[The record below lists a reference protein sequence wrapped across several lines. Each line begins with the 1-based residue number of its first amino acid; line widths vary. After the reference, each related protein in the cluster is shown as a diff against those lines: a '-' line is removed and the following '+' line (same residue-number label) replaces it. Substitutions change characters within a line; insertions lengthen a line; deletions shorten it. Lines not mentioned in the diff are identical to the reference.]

1 MALTQQG
8 LQNLKRELQNKY
20 NSKLPDELL
29 TILATA
35 YVDSGNDIAEA
46 TTKMRQSEEYKKTFA
61 GNLNPDGVTVK
72 YSEAEYLNIVDAYKR
87 KIESLGVNADLIM
100 TSDRQQKLIENVVS
114 PDEFGTR
121 MSALYNSVVTAIPQ
135 VKEFYKTNFD
145 RDLTDVEI
153 LASAIDP
160 KIGQDI
166 ISGAIGAR
174 DVLAQR
180 IVRAEIGGQA
190 LAAGY
195 DISQSQAE
203 ALRQMGI
210 SGEQAQQAFQQAGQ
224 IAGIAAR
231 QGRQLG
237 ATQAEAAIEIVEGL
251 SGQEAEQR
259 RLEKLLAQ
267 QQAESSAQLSAVRTQ
282 AGAVTGLTEQ

>member
-1 MALTQQG
+1 MALSQAG
-8 LQNLKRELQNKY
+8 IDNLKNLIQTKY
-20 NSKLPDELL
+20 GFNLPDNLL
-29 TILATA
+29 ALVSRE
-35 YVDSGNDIAEA
+35 YVASGNDIAEA
-46 TTKMRQSEEYKKTFA
+46 ITQMRKSPEYAEVFA

-72 YSEAEYLNIVDAYKR
+72 YSESEYLNIVDAYKR

-100 TSDRQQKLIENVVS
+100 TGDRQKTLIENVVS

-121 MSALYNSVVTAIPQ
+121 LSALYNQVVSAIPQ

-160 KIGQDI
+160 KVGQDI

-190 LAAGY
+190 LKAGFE
-195 DISQSQAE
+195 ISQAQAD

-210 SGEQAQQAFQQAGQ
+210 SGQQAGQAFQQASQ
-224 IAGIAAR
+224 IASVAAR

-237 ATQAEAAIEIVEGL
+237 QTEAEAAIEVVEGL

-259 RLEKLLAQ
+259 QLEKLLAQ
-267 QQAESSAQLSAVRTQ
+267 QQAESSAQLGAVTTRS
-282 AGAVTGLTEQ
+282 GAVTGLTEQ

>member
-72 YSEAEYLNIVDAYKR
+72 YSEAEYLNIIDAYKR

-100 TSDRQQKLIENVVS
+100 TSDRQKQLIENVVS

>member
-8 LQNLKRELQNKY
+8 LANLKTELQNKY
-20 NSKLPDELL
+20 GSSLPDELL

-35 YVDSGNDIAEA
+35 YVDSGNDIIEA
-46 TTKMRQSEEYKKTFA
+46 TTKMRQSEAYKKTFA

-72 YSEAEYLNIVDAYKR
+72 YSESEYLNIVDAYKR
-87 KIESLGVNADLIM
+87 KIESLGVNADLVM
-100 TSDRQQKLIENVVS
+100 TSERQQKLIENVVS

-121 MSALYNSVVTAIPQ
+121 LSALYNQVVTAIPQ
-135 VKEFYKTNFD
+135 VKEFYKTNFN
-145 RDLTDVEI
+145 RELTDVEI

-160 KIGQDI
+160 KVGQDI

-180 IVRAEIGGQA
+180 IIRAEIGGQA
-190 LAAGY
+190 AAAGY
-195 DISQSQAE
+195 SISQSQAE

-210 SGEQAQQAFQQAGQ
+210 SGEQAQQAFQQAGRL
-224 IAGIAAR
+224 AGIAAR

-237 ATQAEAAIEIVEGL
+237 STKAEAAIQVVEGL

-259 RLEKLLAQ
+259 RLEKLVAQ
-267 QQAESSAQLSAVRTQ
+267 QQTQSTAQLGAARTQ

>member
-8 LQNLKRELQNKY
+8 LNNLKTTLQNKF
-20 NSKLPDELL
+20 NSKLPEELL
-29 TILATA
+29 TVLATA
-35 YVDSGNDIAEA
+35 YVESGNDIAEA

-72 YSEAEYLNIVDAYKR
+72 YSESEYLNIVDAYKR
-87 KIESLGVNADLIM
+87 KIESLGVNAELIM
-100 TSDRQQKLIENVVS
+100 TSDRQQTLIENVVS

-121 MSALYNSVVTAIPQ
+121 LSALYNQVVTSIPQ

-160 KIGQDI
+160 KVGQDI
-166 ISGAIGAR
+166 ISGSIGAR

-190 LAAGY
+190 LAAGF

-210 SGEQAQQAFQQAGQ
+210 SGQQAQQAFQQAGQ
-224 IAGIAAR
+224 IASVAAR

-237 ATQAEAAIEIVEGL
+237 QTQAEAAIEIVEGL

-267 QQAESSAQLSAVRTQ
+267 QQSYSSAELGAARTR
-282 AGAVTGLTEQ
+282 AGAVTGLTEE

>member
-8 LQNLKRELQNKY
+8 LANLKTELQNKY
-20 NSKLPDELL
+20 GSSLPDELL
-29 TILATA
+29 TILATE
-35 YVDSGNDIAEA
+35 YVDSGNDIIEA
-46 TTKMRQSEEYKKTFA
+46 TTKMRQSAAYKKTFA
-61 GNLNPDGVTVK
+61 GNLNPDGITVK
-72 YSEAEYLNIVDAYKR
+72 YSESEYLNIVDAYKR
-87 KIESLGVNADLIM
+87 KIESLGVNADLVM
-100 TSDRQQKLIENVVS
+100 TSERQQKLIENVVS

-121 MSALYNSVVTAIPQ
+121 LSALYNQVVTAIPQ

-160 KIGQDI
+160 KVGQDI

-180 IVRAEIGGQA
+180 IIRAEIGGQA
-190 LAAGY
+190 AAAGY
-195 DISQSQAE
+195 SISQSQAE

-210 SGEQAQQAFQQAGQ
+210 SGEQAQQAFQQAGRL
-224 IAGIAAR
+224 AGIAAR

-237 ATQAEAAIEIVEGL
+237 ATKAEAAIEIVEGL

-259 RLEKLLAQ
+259 RLEKLVSQ
-267 QQAESSAQLSAVRTQ
+267 QQSQSAVQLGATRTQ
-282 AGAVTGLTEQ
+282 TGAVTGLIEQ

>member
-8 LQNLKRELQNKY
+8 LANLKRELQNKY

-72 YSEAEYLNIVDAYKR
+72 YSESEYLNIVDAYKR

>member
-1 MALTQQG
+1 MALTQAG
-8 LQNLKRELQNKY
+8 LNNLKNLIQTKY
-20 NSKLPDELL
+20 GFNLPDNL
-29 TILATA
+29 LATVSRE
-35 YVDSGNDIAEA
+35 YVASGNDIAEA
-46 TTKMRQSEEYKKTFA
+46 ITQMRKSPEYAETFA

-72 YSEAEYLNIVDAYKR
+72 YSESEYLNIVDAYKR
-87 KIESLGVNADLIM
+87 KIESLGVNSDLIM
-100 TSDRQQKLIENVVS
+100 TSERQQKLIENVVS

-121 MSALYNSVVTAIPQ
+121 LSALYNQVVTSIPQ

-160 KIGQDI
+160 KVGQDI

-190 LAAGY
+190 LKAGFE
-195 DISQSQAE
+195 ISQEQAD

-210 SGEQAQQAFQQAGQ
+210 SGQQAGKAFQQASQ
-224 IAGIAAR
+224 IASVAAR

-237 ATQAEAAIEIVEGL
+237 QTEAEAAIEIVEGL

-259 RLEKLLAQ
+259 RLEKILAQ
-267 QQAESSAQLSAVRTQ
+267 QQAQSSAQLGAVTTR

>member
-8 LQNLKRELQNKY
+8 LANLKTELQNKY
-20 NSKLPDELL
+20 GSSLPDELL

-35 YVDSGNDIAEA
+35 YVDSGNDIIEA
-46 TTKMRQSEEYKKTFA
+46 TTKMRQSEAYKKTFA

-72 YSEAEYLNIVDAYKR
+72 YSESEYLNIVDAYKR
-87 KIESLGVNADLIM
+87 KIESLGVNADLVM
-100 TSDRQQKLIENVVS
+100 TSERQQKLIENVVS

-121 MSALYNSVVTAIPQ
+121 LSALYNQVVTAIPQ

-160 KIGQDI
+160 KVGQDI

-180 IVRAEIGGQA
+180 IIRAEIGGQA
-190 LAAGY
+190 AAAGY
-195 DISQSQAE
+195 SISQSQAE

-210 SGEQAQQAFQQAGQ
+210 SGEQAQQAFQQAGRL
-224 IAGIAAR
+224 AGIAAR

-237 ATQAEAAIEIVEGL
+237 ATKAEAAIQVVEGL

-259 RLEKLLAQ
+259 RLEKLVAQ
-267 QQAESSAQLSAVRTQ
+267 QQTQSAVQLGAARTQ
-282 AGAVTGLTEQ
+282 TGAVTGLTEQ

>member
-8 LQNLKRELQNKY
+8 LANLKTELQNKY
-20 NSKLPDELL
+20 GSSLPDELL
-29 TILATA
+29 TILATE
-35 YVDSGNDIAEA
+35 YVDSGNDIIEA
-46 TTKMRQSEEYKKTFA
+46 TTKMRQSAAYKKTFA
-61 GNLNPDGVTVK
+61 GNLNPDGITVK
-72 YSEAEYLNIVDAYKR
+72 YSESEYLNIVDAYKR
-87 KIESLGVNADLIM
+87 KIESLGVNADLVM
-100 TSDRQQKLIENVVS
+100 TSERQQKLIENVVS

-121 MSALYNSVVTAIPQ
+121 LSALYNQVVTAIPQ

-160 KIGQDI
+160 KVGQDI

-180 IVRAEIGGQA
+180 IIRAEIGGQA
-190 LAAGY
+190 AAAGY
-195 DISQSQAE
+195 SISQSQAE

-210 SGEQAQQAFQQAGQ
+210 SGEQAQQAFQQAGRL
-224 IAGIAAR
+224 AGIAAR

-237 ATQAEAAIEIVEGL
+237 ATKAEAAIEIVEGL

-259 RLEKLLAQ
+259 RLEKLVPQ
-267 QQAESSAQLSAVRTQ
+267 QQSQSAVQLGATRTQ
-282 AGAVTGLTEQ
+282 TGAVTGLIEQ

>member
-8 LQNLKRELQNKY
+8 LENLKRELQNKY

-72 YSEAEYLNIVDAYKR
+72 YSESEYLNIVDAYKR

>member
-8 LQNLKRELQNKY
+8 LANLKTELQNKY
-20 NSKLPDELL
+20 GSSLPDELL

-35 YVDSGNDIAEA
+35 YVDSGNDIIEA
-46 TTKMRQSEEYKKTFA
+46 TTKMRQSEAYKKTFA

-72 YSEAEYLNIVDAYKR
+72 YSESEYLNIVDAYKR
-87 KIESLGVNADLIM
+87 KIESLGVNADLVM
-100 TSDRQQKLIENVVS
+100 TSERQQKLIENVVS

-121 MSALYNSVVTAIPQ
+121 LSALYNQVVTAIPQ

-160 KIGQDI
+160 KVGQDI

-180 IVRAEIGGQA
+180 IIRAEIGGQA
-190 LAAGY
+190 AAAGY
-195 DISQSQAE
+195 SISQSQAE

-210 SGEQAQQAFQQAGQ
+210 SGEQAQQAFQQAGRL
-224 IAGIAAR
+224 AGIAAR

-237 ATQAEAAIEIVEGL
+237 ATKAEAAIQIVEGL

-259 RLEKLLAQ
+259 RLEKLVAQ
-267 QQAESSAQLSAVRTQ
+267 QQTQSTVQLGAARTQ
-282 AGAVTGLTEQ
+282 TGAVTGLTEQ

>member
-8 LQNLKRELQNKY
+8 LNNLKTTLQNKF
-20 NSKLPDELL
+20 NSKLPEELL
-29 TILATA
+29 TVLATA

-72 YSEAEYLNIVDAYKR
+72 YSESEYLNIVDAYKR

-100 TSDRQQKLIENVVS
+100 TSDRQQTLIENVVS

-121 MSALYNSVVTAIPQ
+121 LSALYNQVVTSIPQ

-160 KIGQDI
+160 KVGQDI
-166 ISGAIGAR
+166 ISGSIGAR

-190 LAAGY
+190 LAAGF

-210 SGEQAQQAFQQAGQ
+210 SGQQAQQAFQQAGQ
-224 IAGIAAR
+224 IASVAAR

-237 ATQAEAAIEIVEGL
+237 QTQAEAAIEIVEGL

-267 QQAESSAQLSAVRTQ
+267 QQTVSSAQLGAAKTR
-282 AGAVTGLTEQ
+282 AGAVTGLTEE

>member
-1 MALTQQG
+1 
-8 LQNLKRELQNKY
+8 
-20 NSKLPDELL
+20 
-29 TILATA
+29 
-35 YVDSGNDIAEA
+35 
-46 TTKMRQSEEYKKTFA
+46 
-61 GNLNPDGVTVK
+61 
-72 YSEAEYLNIVDAYKR
+72 
-87 KIESLGVNADLIM
+87 M
-100 TSDRQQKLIENVVS
+100 TSDRQQTLIQNVVS

-121 MSALYNSVVTAIPQ
+121 LSALYNQVVTSIPQ

-160 KIGQDI
+160 KVGQDI

-190 LAAGY
+190 LAAGF

-210 SGEQAQQAFQQAGQ
+210 SGQQAGQAFQQAGQ
-224 IAGIAAR
+224 IASVAAR

-237 ATQAEAAIEIVEGL
+237 QTQAEAAIEIVEGL

-267 QQAESSAQLSAVRTQ
+267 QQSESSAELGAARTR

>member
-8 LQNLKRELQNKY
+8 LNNLKTTLQNKFS
-20 NSKLPDELL
+20 SKLPEELL
-29 TILATA
+29 TVLATA

-46 TTKMRQSEEYKKTFA
+46 TTKMRQSEEYKKTFS

-72 YSEAEYLNIVDAYKR
+72 YSESEYLNIVDAYKR
-87 KIESLGVNADLIM
+87 KIESLGVNAELIM
-100 TSDRQQKLIENVVS
+100 TSDRQQTLIQNVVS

-121 MSALYNSVVTAIPQ
+121 LSALYNQVVTSIPQ

-160 KIGQDI
+160 KVGQDI

-190 LAAGY
+190 LAAGF

-210 SGEQAQQAFQQAGQ
+210 SGQQAGQAFQQAGQ
-224 IAGIAAR
+224 IASVAAR
-231 QGRQLG
+231 QGRQQG
-237 ATQAEAAIEIVEGL
+237 QTQAEAAIEIVEGL

-267 QQAESSAQLSAVRTQ
+267 QQSESSAELGAARTR

>member
-1 MALTQQG
+1 MALTQAG
-8 LQNLKRELQNKY
+8 IDNVKNLIQTKY
-20 NSKLPDELL
+20 GFNLPDNLL
-29 TILATA
+29 AIVSRE
-35 YVDSGNDIAEA
+35 YVASGNDIAEA
-46 TTKMRQSEEYKKTFA
+46 ITQMRKSTEYAETFA

-72 YSEAEYLNIVDAYKR
+72 YSESEYLNIVDAYKR
-87 KIESLGVNADLIM
+87 KIESLGVNSDLIM
-100 TSDRQQKLIENVVS
+100 TSDRQQTLIENVVS

-121 MSALYNSVVTAIPQ
+121 LSALYNQVVTSIPQ

-160 KIGQDI
+160 KVGQDI

-190 LAAGY
+190 LKAGFE
-195 DISQSQAE
+195 ISQAQAD

-210 SGEQAQQAFQQAGQ
+210 SGQQAGQAFQQASQ
-224 IAGIAAR
+224 IASVAAR

-237 ATQAEAAIEIVEGL
+237 QTDAESAIEIVEGL

-259 RLEKLLAQ
+259 QLEKLLAQ
-267 QQAESSAQLSAVRTQ
+267 QQSESSAQLGAVRTRS
-282 AGAVTGLTEQ
+282 GAVSGLTEE

>member
-72 YSEAEYLNIVDAYKR
+72 YSESEYLNIVDAYKR

-100 TSDRQQKLIENVVS
+100 TSDRQQQLIENVVS

>member
-1 MALTQQG
+1 MALSQAG
-8 LQNLKRELQNKY
+8 IDNLKNLIQTKY
-20 NSKLPDELL
+20 GFNLPDNLL
-29 TILATA
+29 ALVSRE
-35 YVDSGNDIAEA
+35 YVASGNDIAEA
-46 TTKMRQSEEYKKTFA
+46 ITQMRKSPEYAEVFA

-72 YSEAEYLNIVDAYKR
+72 YSESEYLNIVDAYKR

-100 TSDRQQKLIENVVS
+100 TGDRQKTLIENVVS

-121 MSALYNSVVTAIPQ
+121 LSALYNQVVTAIPQ

-160 KIGQDI
+160 KVGQDI

-190 LAAGY
+190 PKAGFE
-195 DISQSQAE
+195 ISQAQAD

-210 SGEQAQQAFQQAGQ
+210 SGQQAGQAFQQASQ
-224 IAGIAAR
+224 IASVAAR

-237 ATQAEAAIEIVEGL
+237 QTEAEAAIEVVEGL

-259 RLEKLLAQ
+259 QLEKLLAQ
-267 QQAESSAQLSAVRTQ
+267 QQAESSAQLGAVTTRS
-282 AGAVTGLTEQ
+282 GAVTGLTEQ

>member
-8 LQNLKRELQNKY
+8 LANLKTELQNKY
-20 NSKLPDELL
+20 GSSLPDELL
-29 TILATA
+29 TILATE
-35 YVDSGNDIAEA
+35 YVGSGNDIIEA
-46 TTKMRQSEEYKKTFA
+46 TTKMRQSAAYKKTFA

-72 YSEAEYLNIVDAYKR
+72 YSESEYLNIVDAYKR
-87 KIESLGVNADLIM
+87 KIESLGVNADLVM
-100 TSDRQQKLIENVVS
+100 TSERQQKLIENVVS

-121 MSALYNSVVTAIPQ
+121 LSALYNQVVTAIPQ

-160 KIGQDI
+160 KVGQDI

-180 IVRAEIGGQA
+180 IIRAEIGGQA
-190 LAAGY
+190 AAAGY
-195 DISQSQAE
+195 SISQSQAE

-210 SGEQAQQAFQQAGQ
+210 SGEQAQQAFQQAGRL
-224 IAGIAAR
+224 AGIAAR

-237 ATQAEAAIEIVEGL
+237 ATKAEAAIEIVEGL
-251 SGQEAEQR
+251 SGQVAEQR
-259 RLEKLLAQ
+259 RLEKLVAQ
-267 QQAESSAQLSAVRTQ
+267 QQSQSSVQLGAARTQ
-282 AGAVTGLTEQ
+282 TGAVTGLTEQ

>member
-8 LQNLKRELQNKY
+8 LENLKRELQNKY

-72 YSEAEYLNIVDAYKR
+72 YSESEYLNIVDAYKR

-282 AGAVTGLTEQ
+282 ACAVTGLTEQ

>member
-72 YSEAEYLNIVDAYKR
+72 YSESEYLNIVDAYKR

-100 TSDRQQKLIENVVS
+100 TSDRQKQLIENVVS